1 MRFRRYKVFGPV
13 CRYQRCPANTT
24 LSPAWSG
31 VGSPGSGMRQ
41 IPWRRAVLPSS
52 PSVIGI
58 STPIEEMTSRLAV
71 LAPDGFGVAD
81 GRGCGDGFG
90 DGVNDNFAATVGV

>member
-1 MRFRRYKVFGPV
+1 M
-13 CRYQRCPANTT
+13 
-24 LSPAWSG
+24 
-31 VGSPGSGMRQ
+31 
-41 IPWRRAVLPSS
+41 
-52 PSVIGI
+52 IGI